1 MPYVREAPKQ
11 TIWLAYDQEADV
23 LYVNLGD
30 PVPATDSELTDEDVI
45 VRYYEDRVVGYTIL
59 RASQRG
65 LFRPPDY
72 A

>member
-1 MPYVREAPKQ
+1 M
-11 TIWLAYDQEADV
+11 

-30 PVPATDSELTDEDVI
+30 PVPATDSELMDEDVI
-45 VRYYEDRVVGYTIL
+45 VRYYQDRVVSYTVL

-65 LFRPPDY
+65 LFRPPNY